1 MKYNIIG
8 YLIGEGFKNVLKN
21 KKSTAAALGIM
32 CATMVIFG
40 IFFAITENI
49 NNMLTELEKAQGVEV
64 FITND
69 ATQDDITEIGE
80 KIKSLEG
87 VNTVQFV
94 TKEDAVERI
103 KDSLD
108 NSEELLE
115 GIEDI
120 ISVSYIVTFTD
131 LKLNYQIQE
140 EINSWDYIKKITN
153 RDETTSALMGIG
165 NGIRIVSAVILIFLI
180 IVSIF
185 IISNT
190 IKLTV
195 HARRKEISIMKYI
208 GATNSFI
215 RAPFIVEGIL
225 IGMIAAIISLLIVG
239 GGYNL
244 IIDQISTSAL
254 IEKLGFVAVGFN
266 EMISLIMVVYLILGM
281 GIGIIGSSISMRRY
295 LDV

>member
-254 IEKLGFVAVGFN
+254 IEKSGFVAVGFN